1 MKIGEIAKAAGVS
14 TSRIRF
20 YEREGIIPAAE
31 RGANGYRNY
40 PADLIALLRFIEQAQ
55 HLGFTLREISE
66 VETGAGEHIVSCT
79 DALAMLAKKRDTI
92 TALNGRTVASQAD
105 LSAALELLDPGQR
118 VTLTWVDASG
128 NTHQATLT
136 LAKSLVN

>member
-66 VETGAGEHIVSCT
+66 VETGVGEHIVSCS

-92 TALNGRTVASQAD
+92 TALIAEAQDRKRRIEALMAELEANRPAQ
-105 LSAALELLDPGQR
+105 LAAG
-118 VTLTWVDASG
+118 
-128 NTHQATLT
+128 
-136 LAKSLVN
+136 

>member
-66 VETGAGEHIVSCT
+66 VETGVGEHIVSCT

-92 TALNGRTVASQAD
+92 TALIAEAQDRKRRIEALMAELEANRPAPH
-105 LSAALELLDPGQR
+105 AAG
-118 VTLTWVDASG
+118 
-128 NTHQATLT
+128 
-136 LAKSLVN
+136 

>member
-66 VETGAGEHIVSCT
+66 VETGVGEHIVSCS

-92 TALNGRTVASQAD
+92 TALIAEAQDRKRRIEALMAELEANRPAPR
-105 LSAALELLDPGQR
+105 AAG
-118 VTLTWVDASG
+118 
-128 NTHQATLT
+128 
-136 LAKSLVN
+136 

>member
-92 TALNGRTVASQAD
+92 TALIAEAQDRKARIEALIAELEASRAAQA
-105 LSAALELLDPGQR
+105 
-118 VTLTWVDASG
+118 ASG
-128 NTHQATLT
+128 GEKPET
-136 LAKSLVN
+136 SR